1 MEWLNRLNDSL
12 DYIEKH
18 LDEKIEYE
26 KLSKIACCSVY
37 HYQRM
42 FSYMAEMSLSE
53 YIRSRRLTKAAFDL
67 QTGDKV
73 IDVALRYGYE
83 SPTAFNRAFQKFHNV
98 SPSKAQKEGTCLK
111 AHHPISF
118 KITVKGVE
126 KMEYSIIKKEEMRI
140 VGVKMQL
147 KKGNGAQINESAME
161 ENFKNV
167 PAFWQSV
174 GQDGRLNKIISMMDS
189 KSKGVLGVSACMTN
203 VQNWMYYIAVETDKE
218 IIEGLEEYII
228 PPTTWAIFKGRG
240 VMPTAIQDIEKRI
253 ITEWFPTSG
262 YEYADAPDIEV
273 YLNQDPTNS
282 EFEVWIPV
290 REAK

>member
-1 MEWLNRLNDSL
+1 
-12 DYIEKH
+12 
-18 LDEKIEYE
+18 
-26 KLSKIACCSVY
+26 
-37 HYQRM
+37 
-42 FSYMAEMSLSE
+42 
-53 YIRSRRLTKAAFDL
+53 
-67 QTGDKV
+67 
-73 IDVALRYGYE
+73 
-83 SPTAFNRAFQKFHNV
+83 
-98 SPSKAQKEGTCLK
+98 
-111 AHHPISF
+111 
-118 KITVKGVE
+118 
-126 KMEYSIIKKEEMRI
+126 
-140 VGVKMQL
+140 
-147 KKGNGAQINESAME
+147 
-161 ENFKNV
+161 
-167 PAFWQSV
+167 
-174 GQDGRLNKIISMMDS
+174 MDS
-189 KSKGVLGVSACMTN
+189 KSNGVLGVSACMAN